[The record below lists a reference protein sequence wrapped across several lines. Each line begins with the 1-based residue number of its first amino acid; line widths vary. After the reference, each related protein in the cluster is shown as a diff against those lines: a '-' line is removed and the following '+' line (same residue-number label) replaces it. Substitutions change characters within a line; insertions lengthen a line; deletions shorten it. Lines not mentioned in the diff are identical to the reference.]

1 MSDGEK
7 RKLQLDPAQAARGL
21 PVLVGLLGLLGLW
34 LAATGGLAMR
44 DDARTASLQGARD
57 SAIVAT
63 RGRLQEHQRML
74 ATRIAAAPVQAAL
87 KAGDRAMAA
96 RALGRIAVPSVEG
109 SL

>member
-63 RGRLQEHQRML
+63 RGRLQEH
-74 ATRIAAAPVQAAL
+74 
-87 KAGDRAMAA
+87 
-96 RALGRIAVPSVEG
+96 
-109 SL
+109 